1 MTRRWL
7 HGVMLIVFTIVGVII
22 GLFWFFVCIAAV
34 ALIFALFGAPELL
47 ALLLMFLAAWLPGLT
62 PEEDLQRVNRALA
75 SAEPVIFM
83 AVPADLLSPFE
94 ETTGRWM
101 PAMTGF
107 ENSPRGKNLTVFLVP
122 LEVLAKALQTPALG
136 DRGCVT
142 LFVKNRTEGL
152 LYYSGYC
159 AVGAE
164 TYELGASWLE
174 GAPVPD
180 HIPESFKMTPVVV
193 RTGK

>member
-1 MTRRWL
+1 MGIIGW
-7 HGVMLIVFTIVGVII
+7 VMLIGFSII
-22 GLFWFFVCIAAV
+22 GAIIAISVGIVTIAAM
-34 ALIFALFGAPELL
+34 ALIVALFGNPEPL
-47 ALLLMFLAAWLPGLT
+47 ALLLIFLVAWLPGPT

-75 SAEPVIFM
+75 SPEPVVFM
-83 AVPADLLSPFE
+83 AVPAELLSPIE

-101 PAMTGF
+101 PAMIEF
-107 ENSPRGKNLTVFLVP
+107 ENSPRGKDLKVILAP
-122 LEVLAKALQTPALG
+122 LEVLAKALQTPTLG

-159 AVGAE
+159 AVDVE
-164 TYELGASWLE
+164 TYEQGASWLE

-180 HIPESFKMTPVVV
+180 YIPESFKMTPVVV
-193 RTGK
+193 RTSQ